1 MGRGSGARNETGR
14 RGEDLAIQFLT
25 DRGLRL
31 LDRNYRAGHRELD
44 VVMLSSD
51 RRRLH
56 IIEVKSLNGALS
68 GEPYER
74 VDTKKRRFMISAA
87 GAYLKEKKLDCEV
100 QFDIVSIILNKEE
113 SDIQYIPGAF
123 MP

>member
-1 MGRGSGARNETGR
+1 MGRGRGVRSETGR
-14 RGEDLAIQFLT
+14 RGEDLAVQFLT
-25 DRGLRL
+25 DNGLRL
-31 LDRNYRAGHRELD
+31 LERNYRTGHMEVDL
-44 VVMLSSD
+44 VMMSND
-51 RRRLH
+51 GKLH
-56 IIEVKSLNGALS
+56 IVEVKSLNGALS

-100 QFDIVSIILNKEE
+100 QFDIVSIILDKEE